1 MATIDKKKSF
11 LQSLK
16 GNPVSI
22 IKSNKQNN
30 TVKNGYLNQSKLD
43 ELIKQRFP
51 TGLSTP
57 TQKTLM
63 DKTNKPFSPQ
73 DLFMVKQFEE
83 ASKKYKSTNY
93 PSIQTNA
100 PLNPMATSI
109 NASAKYSNATTGIP
123 KVITGAGTGTGVTG
137 TGTGVTGTGTGIA
150 TGTGTGVGT
159 IADVKPVN
167 VENEVEYLKG
177 ILNNPDSTDEAKA
190 FAIKEGKR
198 LYGTDITEKT
208 TDELNLDAIKAQEAF
223 ITKGVESN
231 VQGLTDAQ
239 TQALARLEAQRAGIA
254 PQYQGLRTQASN
266 EAMQQAKNLAEYRAA
281 RGQAMSG
288 LRAQQE
294 LQMGADLQGRF
305 GQIGLAEQG
314 AIQGLENKKTEV
326 ALDFESRISQAKTQG
341 EAEKEKFKLQQILEN
356 IKKVEAEATQKIQNA
371 YNLEQQ
377 KLKEAA
383 EESKSQLEFNRK
395 KELIEFQTTESIKKA
410 NAEAQLK
417 ANQATVDYERE
428 SKEVKEVKAIP
439 YDKNPQYISYLNEF
453 DSDATKPST
462 KGKANLLAEEFLDE
476 SGKKLNAKARTVIT
490 NIRSE
495 FGDAAATKALKNLE
509 KLLNLQ
515 TFNLG

>member
-1 MATIDKKKSF
+1 MATIDKKKNF
-11 LQSLK
+11 LQKFSDK
-16 GNPVSI
+16 AMSTIRSDRGVSVNLP
-22 IKSNKQNN
+22 NKKY
-30 TVKNGYLNQSKLD
+30 TILDRNQ
-43 ELIKQRFP
+43 
-51 TGLSTP
+51 P
-57 TQKTLM
+57 TQTL
-63 DKTNKPFSPQ
+63 PFVTAPSSFKAPTTT
-73 DLFMVKQFEE
+73 
-83 ASKKYKSTNY
+83 YKSPEQERNDRLLAA
-93 PSIQTNA
+93 QA
-100 PLNPMATSI
+100 L
-109 NASAKYSNATTGIP
+109 AKYSNTTTTSATGVP
-123 KVITGAGTGTGVTG
+123 TGTTKVSTKDTTTVTPKDTTTVAPTAG
-137 TGTGVTGTGTGIA
+137 G
-150 TGTGTGVGT
+150 
-159 IADVKPVN
+159 KPVN

-266 EAMQQAKNLAEYRAA
+266 QAMQQAKNLGEYRAA

-288 LRAQQE
+288 LRAQEE
-294 LQMGADLQGRF
+294 LQMGANLQGQF

-341 EAEKEKFKLQQILEN
+341 EAEKEKFKLQQTLKN
-356 IKKVEAEATQKIQNA
+356 IDEIKAKAAQEIQNA

-383 EESKSQLEFNRK
+383 EIAKDDKDYNRK
-395 KELIEFQTTESIKKA
+395 KELIQFQTTESIKKA

-495 FGDAAATKALKNLE
+495 FGDVAATKALKNLE